1 MRIATPQIYQNATS
15 QILEQQ
21 ANLSKTQVQLG
32 SGKKIISP
40 ADDPA
45 AAAEVIAKQSH
56 IDKTQQYQ
64 KNADAATLRL
74 NTEDVTLAE
83 VERQLNRA
91 LQLLVQANN
100 DTTTPQ
106 DRQAIA
112 VELSLITDA
121 ITGLANTKD
130 VNGEYLFS
138 GYHSDT
144 PPYPDRNHINRAPYK
159 GDRKEREVDVFD
171 STTATMTDT
180 GQDIFK
186 SDTMKTII
194 TTLNQATKA
203 LEKGGDGQNFHREML
218 TAQNEIQAAGENI
231 AKARSEIGGKINA
244 TTAIKGVSGAFLL
257 NDQRQISNLQDVD
270 FAEAST
276 RLNLQQT
283 TLNAAQYSFVRV
295 ANMSLFNVLAS
306 R

>member
-1 MRIATPQIYQNATS
+1 
-15 QILEQQ
+15 
-21 ANLSKTQVQLG
+21 
-32 SGKKIISP
+32 
-40 ADDPA
+40 
-45 AAAEVIAKQSH
+45 
-56 IDKTQQYQ
+56 
-64 KNADAATLRL
+64 L

-83 VERQLNRA
+83 VDRQLNRA

-112 VELSLITDA
+112 VELSQITDA

-144 PPYPDRNHINRAPYK
+144 QPYPDRKYINRVPYK
-159 GDRKEREVDVFD
+159 GDRREREVDVFD
-171 STTATMTDT
+171 GTTATMTDA

-194 TTLNQATKA
+194 TTLNQATRA
-203 LEKGGDGQNFHREML
+203 LEKGGDGQSFHRQML
-218 TAQNEIQAAGENI
+218 AAQNEIQTAVENI

-244 TTAIKGVSGAFLL
+244 TTAVKGVNGAFLL

-283 TLNAAQYSFVRV
+283 TLNAAQYAFVRV
-295 ANMSLFNVLAS
+295 ANMSLFNTLAGK
-306 R
+306 